1 MRRGRIVLDILQSH
15 QRTIE
20 CANPDPESVQRLSE
34 STVNNLADA
43 QPEYHLVLTRRQ
55 LPRDSPS
62 STIESGRTIPTIAD
76 LLFASA
82 RTFTQVVALA
92 VTRSAEPALRVALD

>member
-1 MRRGRIVLDILQSH
+1 MPWSRQTALKTFDAARSSASD
-15 QRTIE
+15 
-20 CANPDPESVQRLSE
+20 QRLIE

-55 LPRDSPS
+55 FPRDSPN
-62 STIESGRTIPTIAD
+62 STTESGRIIPTIAD
-76 LLFASA
+76 LVFASA

-92 VTRSAEPALRVALD
+92 VTRSVELALRGGLDC

>member
-1 MRRGRIVLDILQSH
+1 
-15 QRTIE
+15 
-20 CANPDPESVQRLSE
+20 
-34 STVNNLADA
+34 VNSRADA

-55 LPRDSPS
+55 FPRDSPS
-62 STIESGRTIPTIAD
+62 STIESGKIIPTIAD

-92 VTRSAEPALRVALD
+92 VTSSVELAARVGLDC